1 MMSNNSKVVE
11 DKKEEQKTF
20 TAEEFAKEY
29 QSLCE
34 KTGFK
39 IVVNP
44 AWMSRDDGTYSV
56 VLQTSVGKLL
66 R

>member
-1 MMSNNSKVVE
+1 MSETTKVE
-11 DKKEEQKTF
+11 QKKEEQKTY
-20 TAEEFAKEY
+20 TAEGFAREY